1 MFKGAKLKQDC
12 SEVWGVEIYDL
23 QTCWAFPH
31 SFPIE
36 KVKATVRSLYDFVK
50 PREEE
55 VCRIPRTVTNTWR
68 ALKKW
73 QPPSLLPLPFFAL
86 SSFPLWARWQPH
98 PQRWMDTITLT
109 NKPPISQWKSL
120 NENWESGRPTEKQN
134 KLAPIGLP
142 RLRLLDN
149 EVQVSLR
156 MAKPFSYRKLRTEL
170 P

>member
-1 MFKGAKLKQDC
+1 MYTGCLKEQ
-12 SEVWGVEIYDL
+12 SWNKIVQKYGGEICDL

-68 ALKKW
+68 ALKTW
-73 QPPSLLPLPFFAL
+73 RPPSLLPLPFLPCPASHFEHDGNHILKDGWTL
-86 SSFPLWARWQPH
+86 SAS
-98 PQRWMDTITLT
+98 
-109 NKPPISQWKSL
+109 PISQWKSL

-134 KLAPIGLP
+134 QLAPIGLP

-156 MAKPFSYRKLRTEL
+156 TAKPFSYRKLRTEFS
-170 P
+170 